1 MLSGCLHP
9 LFSEQRGTDQL
20 DWQTVQYDI
29 ANTVAVIWLMCYLDK
44 ERDQEAFQGGSV
56 VKNPPANAGD
66 SGSIL
71 GSGRSPGVGNGNP
84 FQYSCLGNP
93 MNRGV
98 WWATIHRVARN
109 WTRLS
114 DWARM
119 HTHIKERRKVIR
131 IKMWR
136 NCRWWQTCTFG
147 LGTKMRN
154 TAEGWQLNKYKGI
167 SSVRWYLHTRNTCD
181 PHILSI
187 LAPES
192 GLLAFDCPF
201 CPQGFHSRC
210 LPYG

>member
-29 ANTVAVIWLMCYLDK
+29 ANSLAVIWLMCYLDK

-93 MNRGV
+93 MNRSLVSYSPPGCKKLD
-98 WWATIHRVARN
+98 TIE
-109 WTRLS
+109 WLS
-114 DWARM
+114 THA
-119 HTHIKERRKVIR
+119 HTHQGEEEGDQDKDVKELQMMANLHIR
-131 IKMWR
+131 TGYQDEKYSWR
-136 NCRWWQTCTFG
+136 
-147 LGTKMRN
+147 M
-154 TAEGWQLNKYKGI
+154 TAKQ
-167 SSVRWYLHTRNTCD
+167 R
-181 PHILSI
+181 
-187 LAPES
+187 
-192 GLLAFDCPF
+192 
-201 CPQGFHSRC
+201 
-210 LPYG
+210 